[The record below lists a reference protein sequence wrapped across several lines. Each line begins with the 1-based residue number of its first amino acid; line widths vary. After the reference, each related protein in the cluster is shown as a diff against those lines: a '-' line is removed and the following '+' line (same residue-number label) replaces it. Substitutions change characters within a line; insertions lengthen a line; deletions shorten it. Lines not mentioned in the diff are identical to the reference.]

1 MVTVGPGA
9 VTVCA
14 GAVAV
19 EADAVTV
26 EGGAVTVEAGAVTVV
41 VTVAWEVTVDV
52 RTDADELPE
61 APAVAPNMNARNTPP
76 EMRRAFRTR

>member
-41 VTVAWEVTVDV
+41 VTLRGRSPSTSAQTLMNF
-52 RTDADELPE
+52 RRLP
-61 APAVAPNMNARNTPP
+61 PW
-76 EMRRAFRTR
+76 RRI